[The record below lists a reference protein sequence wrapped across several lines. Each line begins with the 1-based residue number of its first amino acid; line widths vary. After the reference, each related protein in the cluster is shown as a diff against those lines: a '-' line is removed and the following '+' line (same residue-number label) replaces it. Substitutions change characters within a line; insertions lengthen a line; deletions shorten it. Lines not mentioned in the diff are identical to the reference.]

1 MNVCTANTCTV
12 DDELVSDLSSS
23 HSYKTQKADFKTT
36 NILFFFQF
44 SFSKSFL
51 RLRLYLLT
59 VQNVLSNKTIYS
71 GEVECD
77 LAHSDV

>member
-23 HSYKTQKADFKTT
+23 HIFKTQKADFKPT
-36 NILFFFQF
+36 NILFFQF
-44 SFSKSFL
+44 GFSKSFL